1 MLIVDD
7 VRRIKGEKTPINNS
21 RAFVFY
27 YYYLVFAVGIL

>member
-21 RAFVFY
+21 RAIVF